1 MKTPGRALAQV
12 PSLYRA
18 VVALAIFVALAG
30 AALSLVGGAHTAAG
44 VLVALADMALS
55 GCLFAL
61 VRCRRCGEPVGYRRF
76 RRGVG
81 TPDYVGFPLDGR
93 CSKCGA
99 DLRRF

>member
-18 VVALAIFVALAG
+18 IAALAIFVALAG
-30 AALSLVGGAHTAAG
+30 AALSLVGGAHTTEG
-44 VLVALADMALS
+44 VLLALANLALF
-55 GCLFAL
+55 GYLFAL

-81 TPDYVGFPLDGR
+81 TPDYVGFPFDSQ